1 MQNKCRHPPS
11 PPPQDSEAWVSDI
24 SRALPFLWGCH
35 YNVPCIL
42 WADLPARCFTSS
54 KCDTYSGPAIS
65 SLCSSASRKKSV
77 HPAGAGLGGWLFW
90 WLSEEFE
97 CERNIWLNVK
107 KSLDFNVL
115 RRQNKKL
122 YTPDT
127 VRRSSG
133 HRSQVNMHAAPG
145 D

>member
-1 MQNKCRHPPS
+1 MSLAFSGQTSQQDVS
-11 PPPQDSEAWVSDI
+11 PHQSAIRTVDLRFLACAAVPAERRVCIPRGQGWGADCSDDSRRS
-24 SRALPFLWGCH
+24 L
-35 YNVPCIL
+35 NV
-42 WADLPARCFTSS
+42 R
-54 KCDTYSGPAIS
+54 
-65 SLCSSASRKKSV
+65 
-77 HPAGAGLGGWLFW
+77 
-90 WLSEEFE
+90 E
-97 CERNIWLNVK
+97 NIWLNVK